1 MNTFSYRKPQM
12 AASTSSL
19 PMQFLLCYL
28 FMQKNIQTNIKRKT
42 LRSSRSQMF
51 FKIAVLKNFAITVK
65 KTPVLQC
72 LFNKV
77 AGLQAC
83 IFIKKDSNTAVF
95 LRKFYELPF
104 SQNPPHC
111 SYYFFEILCD
121 YRTFWTSLGTKLTFF
136 NFLVPLL

>member
-1 MNTFSYRKPQM
+1 
-12 AASTSSL
+12 
-19 PMQFLLCYL
+19 
-28 FMQKNIQTNIKRKT
+28 
-42 LRSSRSQMF
+42 MF

-83 IFIKKDSNTAVF
+83 IFIKKDSNTGVF

-104 SQNPPHC
+104 S
-111 SYYFFEILCD
+111 
-121 YRTFWTSLGTKLTFF
+121 
-136 NFLVPLL
+136 